1 MCYYY
6 YDSRRGELYQVY
18 TFNESKTYF
27 VFHDIARLLAFMQ
40 PVCGDLES
48 MLGLLELANGAVL
61 LSQST

>member
-1 MCYYY
+1 M
-6 YDSRRGELYQVY
+6 Y